1 MYLTALR
8 PTRLSFELAEVIAV
22 RPTPRPGFTGFHCQ
36 TAWLSPW
43 VRWLGA
49 AWGPRVVTP
58 HAAPSHLTDPGG
70 A

>member
-22 RPTPRPGFTGFHCQ
+22 RPTPRPGFHR
-36 TAWLSPW
+36 LSLPDGLALIIGQ
-43 VRWLGA
+43 VSRGRV
-49 AWGPRVVTP
+49 GPRVVTP